1 MARRLLLALLLV
13 LAAGP
18 FEGRAQS
25 TTTAQTL
32 DGPRAG
38 DEAGT
43 LHRELLAL
51 AEQELARGSLAEGLA
66 AADEAIRL
74 AEQMGDSRRGLAAR
88 AVEGHLLAA
97 SGEDERA
104 LRVLEAVVA
113 EAPALGLAEL
123 AAAAA
128 IPLAQVELARG
139 DRAAARE
146 RLRQVEEDPASQ
158 AFPDLRLI
166 AGLDRLRL
174 EVADPEP
181 RLDPARAEGLERAL
195 VAQPDSP
202 RVGLRLVHLG
212 RSFVLAAER
221 RIEPRAPLFAAADRV
236 LRRAL
241 AVADAL
247 PDDAPARRVR
257 AEALGTL
264 GALHA
269 EAGRAPEALALTQR
283 ALRLAARSELEID
296 AYAWHVQAAELHAR
310 LGDRDRALEAGARAI
325 EIAERHRPALTR
337 QAIVDGSPGP
347 AALLRRQ
354 VDRLLQRARSARDRA
369 ARETDLRR
377 AQATLERLKSEELR
391 DYFEDDCVARAR
403 AKSVAI
409 EEAAPEAIV
418 LYPFVLDDRL
428 ELLVSAA
435 GALEQI
441 VVDVPREA
449 LEAEVATFRVLLEK
463 RTTQQYLRS
472 ARILHRA
479 LVEPLSAILADHPE
493 ATLVF
498 VPDGIL
504 RTIPMAALH
513 DGERFLIERRPVAT
527 TPGLELTDPRPFSRD
542 DPSALL
548 VGLSVASGGFE
559 RLENVAAE
567 IRGIREI
574 TGGDVLL
581 DEAFSPA
588 ALTQKLEAKPY
599 RLLHVASHAAF
610 DDGREGG
617 FLQTA
622 AGRLAFSDLSAAI
635 GAGRLRE
642 DPLELVVL
650 SACETAVGGEGGER
664 AALGLSG
671 MAVRAGARSAI
682 GSLWRVHDEATARFM
697 ATFYR
702 TLAEPGRSRAEAVR
716 AAQQALLADPA
727 YRHPYFWSPFLL
739 ISSWL

>member
-1 MARRLLLALLLV
+1 MARRLLFALLLALSAV
-13 LAAGP
+13 L
-18 FEGRAQS
+18 
-25 TTTAQTL
+25 L
-32 DGPRAG
+32 DGLVPSATPAQALASPRGA
-38 DEAGT
+38 DDAAT
-43 LHRELLAL
+43 LHRDLLVL

-66 AADEAIRL
+66 AADEARRL
-74 AEQMGDSRRGLAAR
+74 AEQMGDPLRALAAR

-104 LRVLEAVVA
+104 QRSLEAVVA
-113 EAPALGLAEL
+113 EAPGLGLPEL
-123 AAAAA
+123 GVAAS

-146 RLRQVEEDPASQ
+146 RLRQVEEDPASP
-158 AFPDLRLI
+158 AFADLRVI

-174 EVADPEP
+174 EVGDPEP
-181 RLDPARAEGLERAL
+181 RLDPARAERFEQAL
-195 VAQPDSP
+195 IAQADSP
-202 RVGLRLVHLG
+202 TGGLRLVHLA
-212 RSFVLAAER
+212 RSLVLAAER
-221 RIEPRAPLFAAADRV
+221 GVEPRAPLVAAADRV
-236 LRRAL
+236 LHRAL
-241 AVADAL
+241 TVADAL

-325 EIAERHRPALTR
+325 GIAERHRAALTR
-337 QAIVDGSPGP
+337 QALVDGRPGP

-369 ARETDLRR
+369 AREADLRR
-377 AQATLERLKSEELR
+377 AQTTLERLKSEELR

-403 AKSVAI
+403 ARSVAL
-409 EEAAPEAIV
+409 EDAAPDAIV
-418 LYPFVLDDRL
+418 LYPFLLDDRL
-428 ELLVSAA
+428 ELLVSAG

-441 VVDVPREA
+441 VVDVPRET
-449 LEAEVATFRVLLEK
+449 LEAEVATFRGLLEK
-463 RTTQQYLRS
+463 RTTQQWRGS
-472 ARILHRA
+472 ARRLHRW
-479 LVEPLSAILADHPE
+479 LVEPLAAILAEQPD

-498 VPDGIL
+498 VPDGVL

-559 RLENVAAE
+559 RLENVTAE

-574 TGGDVLL
+574 TGGEVLL

-588 ALTQKLEAKPY
+588 ALTRKLEAKPY

-716 AAQQALLADPA
+716 AAQQALLAEPA